1 MVCYGNAP
9 VGLIPPLH
17 PDIPPVTI
25 LQLVKGS
32 IALTDC
38 SSSTAFSVDCGG
50 WRATTETSGD
60 QRLELFQEDLDILHP
75 PPGVKGRSGLIQ
87 NTLDR
92 IQVYIHTGASNTPQT
107 WVQGSGAWQGIRRVH
122 LVPRRGVSPPPS
134 PRGSRISGKVQEK
147 LMCTFLG

>member
-25 LQLVKGS
+25 LQLVNGS
-32 IALTDC
+32 IPLTDC

-60 QRLELFQEDLDILHP
+60 QRLELFQEDLYILHP

-92 IQVYIHTGASNTPQT
+92 IQVYIHAGASNTPQT
-107 WVQGSGAWQGIRRVH
+107 WANGRSGNKKGAFGSWEGCQ
-122 LVPRRGVSPPPS
+122 LQLCFFCNKGV
-134 PRGSRISGKVQEK
+134 
-147 LMCTFLG
+147 T